1 MIKNRIDTEKY
12 IVKRRAHSGY
22 FGRNKTAD
30 VFKHMCVI
38 TTKRG
43 HVISTGYN
51 HIIPGLKT
59 YSIHAEHDAV
69 NNAVLY
75 TKRMGIKKKKPMTVN
90 AYVLRDNGM
99 NSKPC
104 FNCITEQLTNNRH
117 FNFRKIYYTNTPN
130 SILNDIDCSIELT
143 KSNVNTLYE
152 NRYSHFSKANLDK
165 RIRGGDTIDST
176 VGNIDTR
183 LYGLDEEDD
192 DEDGNESNQN
202 KPNLPY
208 IFIIDV
214 G

>member
-1 MIKNRIDTEKY
+1 MIKNKINPEKY
-12 IVKRRAHSGY
+12 VIKRRAHSGHL
-22 FGRNKTAD
+22 GRNKTAD
-30 VFKHMCVI
+30 VFKHMCII

-104 FNCITEQLTNNRH
+104 FNCITEQLSNNPH
-117 FNFRKIYYTNTPN
+117 FNFRKVYYSNTST
-130 SILNDIDCSIELT
+130 SILNDTDCGIELT
-143 KSNVNTLYE
+143 KSTVNNLYE

-165 RIRGGDTIDST
+165 RIRTGETIDSN
-176 VGNIDTR
+176 VVNIDTR
-183 LYGLDEEDD
+183 LYELEDEEDD
-192 DEDGNESNQN
+192 EESNESN

-208 IFIIDV
+208 IYIKDV

>member
-1 MIKNRIDTEKY
+1 MKNKINAEKFMI
-12 IVKRRAHSGY
+12 KRRAHSAQLS
-22 FGRNKTAD
+22 RTKNTD
-30 VFKHMCVI
+30 VFKHMCII
-38 TTKRG
+38 TNKKG
-43 HVISTGYN
+43 HILSTGFN
-51 HIIPGLKT
+51 RINVSLSN

-69 NNAVLY
+69 NKAILT
-75 TKRMGIKKKKPMTVN
+75 TKRMGFKKKKPLSVN

-104 FNCITEQLTNNRH
+104 FNCITEQLSNNRH
-117 FNFRKIYYTNTPN
+117 FNFRKIYYSNTPN
-130 SILNDIDCSIELT
+130 SILNNSDCSIELT

-176 VGNIDTR
+176 VVNIDTR
-183 LYGLDEEDD
+183 LQGIDNEDD
-192 DEDGNESNQN
+192 DEDSNETNQN

-208 IFIIDV
+208 IFVIDV